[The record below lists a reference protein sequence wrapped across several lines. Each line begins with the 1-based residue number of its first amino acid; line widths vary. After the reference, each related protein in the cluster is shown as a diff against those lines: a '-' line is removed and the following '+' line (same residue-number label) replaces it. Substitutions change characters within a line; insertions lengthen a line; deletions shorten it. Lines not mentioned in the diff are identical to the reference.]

1 MGSQP
6 HSIQVWSCIP
16 YSLLSGFVRTSLKR
30 CGCGSTLSL
39 YNTSVG
45 ATRKINILMKQIEDY
60 VAPAAEVIEVI
71 EEKSFCSDGNLVDK
85 DENKGNIGGMPW
97 G

>member
-1 MGSQP
+1 M
-6 HSIQVWSCIP
+6 
-16 YSLLSGFVRTSLKR
+16 
-30 CGCGSTLSL
+30 
-39 YNTSVG
+39 
-45 ATRKINILMKQIEDY
+45 LMKQIEDY
-60 VAPAAEVIEVI
+60 VAPAVEVIEVI